1 MATTIG
7 TVGSGLIDID
17 TTVKALVANARA
29 PKQNQLDT
37 LESKSTTK
45 LTALG
50 SLKSAVSEFQ
60 SAMALL
66 NSPTSFLARTA
77 TSSNTTALN
86 ATATQS
92 AVSGSYKINVT
103 QLAAGSKI
111 ASAAFSTGSTTKF
124 NEGSLDIKIGGDDAL
139 TVAVDSTNN
148 TLTGLRDAINK
159 QGAEKGIS
167 ATIVTD
173 NQGSRLVL
181 SSSKMG
187 DGKDITM
194 TGASTSGSDTDLSK
208 LNFPGPT
215 LNASDF
221 ATPAEYD
228 AAVAKA
234 GKTLSTAQSAKLT
247 VDGLNVV
254 SDSNTV
260 TTAIDG
266 LTLNLTGE
274 TETNK
279 PLTLTVSQNST
290 AVKTNVQNFVTAY
303 NKMVSTISSLTKVT
317 TVEGSDPVVAALAGD
332 STARALL
339 SSMRG
344 ELVTPSSSDGS
355 VKALATL
362 GITTKQDGTL
372 DLNTAKLDKAIASD
386 YQGIADFFTGDNG
399 LAARMTAKAKPY
411 TDSGGVIEQRST
423 VLRDTIKGVDNQQ
436 KALDLRM
443 TALQTRLYKQ
453 FTTLDTLLAQMQ
465 GTSDNLASQLDA
477 LPGLVKKT

>member
-17 TTVKALVANARA
+17 ATVKALVANARA
-29 PKQNQLDT
+29 PKQGQLDN
-37 LESKSTTK
+37 LETKSTTK

-77 TSSNTTALN
+77 TSSNTSALN
-86 ATATQS
+86 ATATAS

-111 ASAAFSTGSTTKF
+111 ASAAFGTGATTAF
-124 NEGSLDIKIGGDDAL
+124 NEGSLDIKIGGDEAL
-139 TVAVDSTNN
+139 TIAVDSTNN
-148 TLTGLRDAINK
+148 TLSGIRDAINK

-173 NQGSRLVL
+173 SQGSRLVL

-194 TGASTSGSDTDLSK
+194 TGTSTSGSNTDLSK
-208 LNFPGPT
+208 LTFPGPA
-215 LNASDF
+215 LNPSDF
-221 ATPAEYD
+221 GSTAEYD

-247 VDGLNVV
+247 VDGLSVV

-274 TETNK
+274 TEALK
-279 PLTLTVSQNST
+279 PLTLTVGQNSS

-317 TVEGSDPVVAALAGD
+317 PVEGSDPVVAALAGD

-339 SSMRG
+339 SSMRS
-344 ELVTPSSSDGS
+344 ELVTPSGDGS
-355 VKALATL
+355 VKALASL

-372 DLNTAKLDKAIASD
+372 DLNASKLDKAIATD
-386 YQGIADFFTGDNG
+386 YQGLSDFFTGDNG
-399 LAARMTAKAKPY
+399 LANRMTASAKPY
-411 TDSGGVIEQRST
+411 TDSAGVIEQRSK
-423 VLRDTIKGVDNQQ
+423 VLRDTIKSVDKQQ
-436 KALDLRM
+436 ESLDLRM
-443 TALQTRLYKQ
+443 KSLQTRLYKQ
-453 FTTLDTLLAQMQ
+453 FTTLDSLLAQMQ
-465 GTSDNLASQLDA
+465 GTSDSLSSQLEA
-477 LPGLVKKT
+477 LPGLTKKN

>member
-17 TTVKALVANARA
+17 ATVKALVANARA

-50 SLKSAVSEFQ
+50 SLRSAVSDFQ
-60 SAMALL
+60 TAMSLL
-66 NSPTSFLARTA
+66 NSPTSFLSRTA
-77 TSSNTTALN
+77 TSSNTAALN
-86 ATATQS
+86 ATASQS
-92 AVSGSYKINVT
+92 AIGGTYKINVT
-103 QLAAGSKI
+103 QLATGSKI
-111 ASAAFSTGSTTKF
+111 ASAAFGTGATTKF

-148 TLTGLRDAINK
+148 TLSGIRDAINK
-159 QGAEKGIS
+159 QGASKGVT

-194 TGASTSGSDTDLSK
+194 TGTSTSGSNTDLSK
-208 LNFPGPT
+208 LTFPGPT
-215 LNASDF
+215 LNPTDF
-221 ATPAEYD
+221 PSTAEYD

-254 SDSNTV
+254 SDSNAV

-266 LTLNLTGE
+266 VTLNLTAE
-274 TETNK
+274 TEANK
-279 PLTLTVSQNST
+279 PLTLTVSQNSS

-332 STARALL
+332 STARSLL
-339 SSMRG
+339 ASMRS
-344 ELVTPSSSDGS
+344 ELVTPSGEGS
-355 VKALATL
+355 VKALASL

-372 DLNTAKLDKAIASD
+372 DLDATKLDKAIAAD
-386 YQGIADFFTGDNG
+386 YQGISDFFTGDNG
-399 LAARMTAKAKPY
+399 LASRMTKQAKPY
-411 TDSGGVIEQRST
+411 TDSTGVIEQRSK
-423 VLRDTIKGVDNQQ
+423 VLRDTIKGVDKQQ
-436 KALDLRM
+436 EALDLRM

-453 FTTLDTLLAQMQ
+453 FTTLDSLLAQMQ
-465 GTSDNLASQLDA
+465 GTSDSLTSQLDA
-477 LPGLVKKT
+477 LPGLTKKN

>member
-17 TTVKALVANARA
+17 ATVKALVANARA
-29 PKQNQLDT
+29 PKQTQLDN
-37 LESKSTTK
+37 LETKSTTK

-77 TSSNTTALN
+77 TSSNTAALN
-86 ATATQS
+86 ATATAS

-111 ASAAFSTGSTTKF
+111 ASAAFDTGATTAF
-124 NEGSLDIKIGGDDAL
+124 NEGSLDIKVGGDKAL
-139 TVAVDSTNN
+139 TIAVDSTNN
-148 TLTGLRDAINK
+148 TLSGIRDAINK

-173 NQGSRLVL
+173 SQGSRLVL

-194 TGASTSGSDTDLSK
+194 TGTSTSGSNTDLSK

-215 LNASDF
+215 LNPSDF
-221 ATPAEYD
+221 GSTAEYD

-266 LTLNLTGE
+266 ITLNLTAE
-274 TETNK
+274 TEANK
-279 PLTLTVSQNST
+279 PLTLTVGQNSS

-317 TVEGSDPVVAALAGD
+317 PVEGSDPVVAALAGD

-339 SSMRG
+339 SSMRS
-344 ELVTPSSSDGS
+344 ELVTPSGDGS
-355 VKALATL
+355 VKALASL

-372 DLNTAKLDKAIASD
+372 DLNAAKLDKAIATD
-386 YQGIADFFTGDNG
+386 YQGISDFFTGDNG
-399 LAARMTAKAKPY
+399 LANRMTASAKPY
-411 TDSGGVIEQRST
+411 TDSAGVIEQRSK
-423 VLRDTIKGVDNQQ
+423 VLRDTIKSVDKQQ
-436 KALDLRM
+436 ESLDLRM
-443 TALQTRLYKQ
+443 KSLQTRLYKQ

-465 GTSDNLASQLDA
+465 GTSDSLTSQLDA
-477 LPGLVKKT
+477 LPGLTKKN

>member
-17 TTVKALVANARA
+17 ATVKALVANARA

-50 SLKSAVSEFQ
+50 SLRSAVSDFQ
-60 SAMALL
+60 TAMSLL
-66 NSPTSFLARTA
+66 NSPTSFLSRTA
-77 TSSNTTALN
+77 TSSNTAALN
-86 ATATQS
+86 ATASQS
-92 AVSGSYKINVT
+92 AIGGTYKINVT
-103 QLAAGSKI
+103 QLATGSKI
-111 ASAAFSTGSTTKF
+111 ASAAFGTGATTKF

-148 TLTGLRDAINK
+148 TLSGIRDAINK
-159 QGAEKGIS
+159 QGASKGVT

-194 TGASTSGSDTDLSK
+194 TGTSTSGSNTDLSK
-208 LNFPGPT
+208 LTFPGPT
-215 LNASDF
+215 LNPTDF
-221 ATPAEYD
+221 PSTAEYD

-254 SDSNTV
+254 SDSNAV

-266 LTLNLTGE
+266 VTLNLTAE
-274 TETNK
+274 TEANK
-279 PLTLTVSQNST
+279 PLTLTVSQNSS

-332 STARALL
+332 STARSLL
-339 SSMRG
+339 ASMRS
-344 ELVTPSSSDGS
+344 ELVTPSGEGS
-355 VKALATL
+355 VKALASL
-362 GITTKQDGTL
+362 GITTKQDGT
-372 DLNTAKLDKAIASD
+372 KLDKAIAAD
-386 YQGIADFFTGDNG
+386 YQGISDFFTGDNG
-399 LAARMTAKAKPY
+399 LASRMTKQAKPY
-411 TDSGGVIEQRST
+411 TDSTGVIEQRSK
-423 VLRDTIKGVDNQQ
+423 VLRDTIKGVDKQQ
-436 KALDLRM
+436 EALDLRM

-453 FTTLDTLLAQMQ
+453 FTTLDSLLAQMQ
-465 GTSDNLASQLDA
+465 GTSDSLTSQLDA
-477 LPGLVKKT
+477 LPGLTKKN